1 MKTTKYR
8 ISNVLAWVG
17 FTIAPTAI
25 VMILAL
31 PPAIIAELLLTKNN
45 PPQDCTECRVLT
57 QIDINGSLTLQSYNA
72 APGDWVLEN
81 EFNRI
86 QPEWVYI
93 AKYILEDISD
103 LYGDEDNLALH
114 WMLWLLL
121 GLSNYIMVGSFRIR
135 PWLHVPDFEDSKR

>member
-1 MKTTKYR
+1 MKTIKYR

-25 VMILAL
+25 LMILAL
-31 PPAIIAELLLTKNN
+31 ATAIIDEFLLTKNN
-45 PPQDCTECRVLT
+45 PPQDCTECIVLT
-57 QIDINGSLTLQSYNA
+57 QIDINKSLTLQSYNA

-81 EFNRI
+81 QLNRI
-86 QPEWVYI
+86 QPEWLYI
-93 AKYILEDISD
+93 AKNILEEIFD